1 MQLRFAAE
9 PANGT
14 TLVRSN
20 LPQLAQMATGLKLDV
35 ATAPI
40 QTPHAVYDLRAS
52 DVAAGKG
59 LAAATLT
66 SYRYL
71 VGPSDAPV
79 AAAEVLADAK
89 GAAATVTG
97 LNYGQFAPA
106 TARALTQVAALKA
119 VATNSYEVRLLR
131 YAAIP
136 VMALWLVEDNG
147 SDQIVYPLSPAPSV
161 LKAETAY
168 TPQDFLTALAP
179 LTEARVKGDGQRVP

>member
-20 LPQLAQMATGLKLDV
+20 LPHLAPMATGLKIDV
-35 ATAPI
+35 ATTPI
-40 QTPHAVYDLRAS
+40 QAPHAVYDLRAN

-71 VGPSDAPV
+71 VGPSAAPV

-97 LNYGQFAPA
+97 LNYG
-106 TARALTQVAALKA
+106 
-119 VATNSYEVRLLR
+119 
-131 YAAIP
+131 
-136 VMALWLVEDNG
+136 
-147 SDQIVYPLSPAPSV
+147 
-161 LKAETAY
+161 
-168 TPQDFLTALAP
+168 
-179 LTEARVKGDGQRVP
+179 